1 MKRQAVWAG
10 VIIVALGWSPQIFAQ
25 GSGVA
30 VGQNPAGNSSLG
42 GGNAGSGHF
51 GDYATALRLM
61 HSGQYEDAL
70 PYLNSALSDRPRSAN
85 LLDKLGYAQRMAGD
99 LPDALANLQKAL
111 VIDPD
116 HRGAHQHLGE
126 LYLAMHEPT
135 SADAQMA
142 ELNRLC
148 PDGCDEKDALTKA
161 ISEYRA
167 GTATQPAH

>member
-1 MKRQAVWAG
+1 
-10 VIIVALGWSPQIFAQ
+10 
-25 GSGVA
+25 
-30 VGQNPAGNSSLG
+30 
-42 GGNAGSGHF
+42 
-51 GDYATALRLM
+51 
-61 HSGQYEDAL
+61 
-70 PYLNSALSDRPRSAN
+70 
-85 LLDKLGYAQRMAGD
+85 MAGD

-161 ISEYRA
+161 ISDYRA